1 MHHCKS
7 EFRLLAALQPA
18 NPTDPP
24 GYTGADGLAYQ
35 AEKFV
40 VMLSAHT
47 IKHVAAP
54 YHYQADEHRN
64 PMLNLNPC
72 LEAKGYLQVS

>member
-7 EFRLLAALQPA
+7 KFRLLAALQPA

-54 YHYQADEHRN
+54 
-64 PMLNLNPC
+64 
-72 LEAKGYLQVS
+72 